1 MKLQIFLLLAVGL
14 IFVNIANSQD
24 RPPRNTPGK
33 DKPSAKEMV
42 KEEMKILKSEMD
54 LSESQL
60 TFIQKILEDTYKK
73 VEENFTSK
81 EKVMKLFEERD
92 SNIKLL
98 LSDEEWKKYVKIR
111 EIMDVKRNEPP
122 PRDR

>member
-1 MKLQIFLLLAVGL
+1 MLFR
-14 IFVNIANSQD
+14 S
-24 RPPRNTPGK
+24 TPGK